1 MTIIGHVPR
10 SVPIERILAE
20 SQWRTIEHLSGYMHP
35 CGGLKIPANEI
46 ARYAQLTAES
56 GVWNVPTLV
65 AFASVPPPEQR
76 AAIAARPEVR
86 YVHPWMREIWQGE
99 YRPFDVICTETTPP
113 RYPTQNLAAM
123 QSLVRAFRDA
133 GAGILL
139 GTDAA
144 APYIVPGFA
153 IHDELRL
160 LIEAGLTPYE
170 ALQAGTF
177 NAAAAL
183 GALDKMG
190 TIAVGKQAD
199 MLLLDANPL
208 ADVRNVQQRSGVMMH
223 GRFFTEAELQG
234 ALEQLAASYR

>member
-1 MTIIGHVPR
+1 
-10 SVPIERILAE
+10 
-20 SQWRTIEHLSGYMHP
+20 MHP
-35 CGGLKIPANEI
+35 CGGLKIPADEI

-56 GVWNVPTLV
+56 GVWNVPSLV

-76 AAIAARPEVR
+76 ATVAARPEVR
-86 YVHPWMREIWQGE
+86 YVHPWMHEILQGE
-99 YRPFDVICTETTPP
+99 YRPFDVICTESTPP
-113 RYPTQNLAAM
+113 RYPTENLAEM
-123 QSLVRAFRDA
+123 QALVRAFRDA

-139 GTDAA
+139 GSDAA
-144 APYIVPGFA
+144 APYVVPGFA

-160 LIEAGLTPYE
+160 LVEAGLTPFE

-183 GALDKMG
+183 GALDEMG

-199 MLLLDANPL
+199 MLLLDADPL
-208 ADVRNVQQRSGVMMH
+208 EDVRNVQQRSGVMVR

-234 ALEQLAASYR
+234 VLEELVASYR